1 MVTKGRWDPRNTWL
15 SRTAGSERRA
25 PSASCAPGKAISRDT
40 ESVYYILLVYSE
52 CTYDDVAH
60 TYLRRAHNLRDE
72 EDCSV

>member
-1 MVTKGRWDPRNTWL
+1 MTQHLTMKNMDHACDDVDFTGQ
-15 SRTAGSERRA
+15 RTIVFQCGV
-25 PSASCAPGKAISRDT
+25 PLLIFNLNHGN
-40 ESVYYILLVYSE
+40 YYVA